1 MSKYDEILDAE
12 KGSVPKPSD
21 KTQYD
26 SVLDDEVQQNQA
38 RTRTVYEKALTVNPD
53 QAAQAKKLAGTTGL
67 APDIVARNLDEAK
80 RKEQARALDLIQ
92 MAQDSPVLARQLMD
106 PTFTNQAHDDLS
118 TLGSIEQF
126 IRDTGS
132 SVKAGVYNANKGAAG
147 VFQAGFEFA
156 APALDA
162 LENVAPGGNPLRR
175 IAEGFALSGQGAD
188 ALAKAAT
195 PQTNGALS
203 GGFQSGIQS
212 LTQNTLMLPMAF
224 LPGGQGA
231 ALTGMVSLTGGQSYQ
246 DARAKGLSM
255 SQALPFAASQAAI
268 EYATEKLPLESLVG
282 GIKAGAPFLQ
292 TLAKQMALE
301 IPGEQIA
308 TALQDMNEWA
318 VLNPGKPFKDYLA
331 ERPNAALQTLIATVV
346 GTGGNVVIAN
356 GVQAATN
363 RLMGDAY
370 DAGQAEHGASYLQQ
384 QLALA
389 GQALLRER
397 NPGEFRALVQKMSE
411 ESDGAPKELFVDA
424 EVLNQLAPEVLAALP
439 ESVRAALPDA
449 LWANDSVAIPVAD
462 VLTVAPGTELEQ
474 MLVENA
480 RIGDPRAMS
489 QKEAK
494 DAGAKAQEYLAQESA
509 RVIQQAQDQ
518 AATQASSDAVRQS
531 VLDQLNGIGRFRKE
545 VNEGYATWT
554 AAFYT
559 TMAGRMGMTPEA
571 MAAQYP
577 LRIVGQG
584 QGELEQRAPR
594 AWYHGTTSN
603 VDKFNRT
610 EGGNMWGPGYY
621 LTDNPDTASGYATG
635 TAGNRIAPEGNAG
648 PNVMPVRVANGT
660 LFDMSATL
668 DAKTFKKVEKA
679 LGKKLKDYTW
689 PDMKNRDL
697 RQVLFTQFTDQAGAN
712 AVLQKAGF
720 KGLVEE
726 SPTAGPGKTLMVFD
740 PKDISSNITGQTLAQ
755 SPTAQTDTPAFK
767 TWFGDSKVVDA
778 KGKPLV
784 VYHGSPDARFA
795 NEDGI
800 FATLKDRMLKY
811 GNTPESKRDAAQGR
825 AFFFTSSKAVANSYA
840 DDSRAFDYQNAEA
853 GVIPTYVS
861 ITNPLGFD
869 AQGAHWREA
878 QKNLSKDDFIKR
890 AKKEGHDGV
899 IIRNVRDS
907 YASLKGGKDP
917 LSDVVVAFTS
927 NQIKSATSN
936 NGEFNPNDPSILKQG
951 GARGTFN
958 PANLELALNDTADLS
973 TFLHETGHFFLE
985 VMDDLASQPNA
996 PADIT
1001 SDMNVLLKWFGIRGG
1016 NTYQGL
1022 TEDEYIAHIN
1032 PDGKT
1037 REFTE
1042 AMPATTFAELAPTGP
1057 AYEPV
1062 GDVTLAPGE
1071 GGAVLA
1077 IVGGKVVGYMAPEAG
1092 TTGLFVADEF
1102 RGKGIGEALSTFYR
1116 TRNPLAPSGGF
1127 SASGE
1132 AVARKVFRK
1141 LAAQESGP
1149 VATWNAMTLEQKRPY
1164 HERFAESMEQYLMEG
1179 KAPSVELQPLFRKFR
1194 AWLLNVYKSLKGFI
1208 ASRGAVTS
1216 GGESLAQAA
1225 ASGYE
1230 GKDAGEAAEW
1240 TAAVAK
1246 GLDMSAEA
1254 RMVFDPDNATSGN
1267 LLAQGDQPTGP
1278 NIQLS
1283 PEVRQVFDRMLASE
1297 EQIAQANEVAGLLPD
1312 EDADYAAVEKLT
1324 ARSLRDLKWTV
1335 NARAKEIKKLQTQAK
1350 TLRKEVEAE
1359 VRAEVDAMPAFQ
1371 ARDMLDKTR
1380 RENKTQLND
1389 TELAIVAD
1397 TFQYPTVEDML
1408 RDIDAAGRKVDM
1420 IEGMTDQRMLE
1431 RHGDLIDQRAIEAA
1445 ANEAVHNEAR
1455 ARSLATELK
1464 SQGEMLN
1471 ARTDTGQTNANGS
1484 KITVSALAEAAKQFG
1499 ANVVSKTPLK
1509 DLKAKAWQH
1518 TAAER
1523 RAGKRWQEATAAG
1536 KTQEAVK
1543 AKQDQMLNNA
1553 AAKAAVDAQ
1562 AEMRKMLE
1570 FFKRVIKDGN
1580 EKTIEKGRDPDVV
1593 NAARAVLG
1601 AYGIAPKGA
1610 KSANDYMALVEKND
1624 PAMFAALQPSVQGA
1638 LDMAQPLDALTMD
1651 QLRGLHEEIQGMWYL
1666 AKRSRQMEVDG
1677 DMMDMD
1683 DAESQLQDRMQVL
1696 GVPDTMPG
1704 DSGAVT
1710 TREEFARKL
1719 QHAAS
1724 LLRRTEQWAQGMG
1737 NEFTKLVF
1745 QPVKDAADRYRAD
1758 RVAYR
1763 KKYQALVDA
1772 VAPALLKGEIK
1783 APELGYTFG
1792 KGHNGIGHA
1801 ELLHAILH
1809 TGNESNKRKLLLGRN
1824 WTTQNEDGTLDTTKW
1839 DAFIK
1844 RAHDTGI
1851 LNKAHYDFAQGV
1863 WDLLEETKPL
1873 AQKTH
1878 RDVFGRYF
1886 AEVTADSFE
1895 TPFGTYKGGYVP
1907 AQADPRIVA
1916 DADLRKLAE
1925 LENENMSFSFPGT
1938 NKGFTK
1944 SRVEYNRP
1952 LMLDLRT
1959 IGQHIDKVLLFSHME
1974 PAVRDVNKLLSRKG
1988 VSYSLSRIDPT
1999 IYAGML
2005 TPWLNRSAR
2014 QIVETPIVGDGGI
2027 SRVLS
2032 AARSRAGMSLM
2043 FANVSN
2049 TIQQITG
2056 FSTAALMVKP
2066 TNMMAATAQFIT
2078 SPKKMAKA
2086 VSGASSFMADR
2097 MDNEVSAINEAMNKI
2112 LLDPNLYERAQAW
2125 TQKHAYFMQTAMANT
2140 MEPII
2145 WTAAY
2150 NEALQDKQSER
2161 DAIRHADSVIRTT
2174 QGSTLPED
2182 VSRIETGPAYAR
2194 VFTQF
2199 IGYFNMMANT
2209 NATALKQL
2217 AQEEGLRKGAGKA
2230 LGIVTVG
2237 MLIPIWAAE
2246 AIAVAMRG
2254 GPDDPDKDGY
2264 LDDWLAAVFGMGT
2277 IKGAFAMV
2285 PFVGQLATAS
2295 MNRFNGNP
2303 ADDKMSLSPAVGILE
2318 AAAGVPMDVYKAITD
2333 PDKLNRRNAVRD
2345 VASAVSIATG
2355 FPASALARPV
2365 GYLAGVA
2372 DNKIHP
2378 TGAVDAV
2385 RGTVTGT
2392 PSPGSK

>member
-1 MSKYDEILDAE
+1 MGQYDKILDEE
-12 KGSVPKPSD
+12 KGATPTPSNQ
-21 KTQYD
+21 TPYD

-38 RTRTVYEKALTVNPD
+38 RTRTIYEKALTVNPD
-53 QAAQAKKLAGTTGL
+53 QAAQAKKLAGATGL
-67 APDIVARNLDEAK
+67 APDIVSRNLDEVK
-80 RKEQARALDLIQ
+80 RKEQARALDLIRL
-92 MAQDSPVLARQLMD
+92 AADSPVLARQLMD
-106 PTFTNQAHDDLS
+106 PTFTNQTHDDLS

-132 SVKAGVYNANKGAAG
+132 SVKAGVYNANKGTAG

-156 APALDA
+156 APALDP

-195 PQTNGALS
+195 PKTESTLS

-212 LTQNTLMLPMAF
+212 LTQNVLMLPMAF

-246 DARAKGLSM
+246 DARAMGLSM

-268 EYATEKLPLESLVG
+268 EYATEKLPLDALVG
-282 GIKAGAPFLQ
+282 GIKQGAPFLQ
-292 TLAKQMALE
+292 SLAKQMALE

-318 VLNPGKPFKDYLA
+318 VLNPGKPFNDYLA

-346 GTGGNVVIAN
+346 GTGGNVVIAS

-370 DAGQAEHGASYLQQ
+370 DAGQAEHSASYLQQ

-397 NPGEFRALVQKMSE
+397 NPSEFRALVQKMSE
-411 ESDGAPKELFVDA
+411 ESDGAPKEVFVDA
-424 EVLNQLAPEVLAALP
+424 EVLNQLAPEVIAALP

-462 VLTVAPGTELEQ
+462 VLTVAPGTPLEQ
-474 MLVENA
+474 MLIENA

-494 DAGAKAQEYLAQESA
+494 DAGAKAQEYLSQESA

-518 AATQASSDAVRQS
+518 AATQASSDAVRQN
-531 VLDQLNGIGRFRKE
+531 VLDQLNGVGRFRKE

-559 TMAGRMGMTPEA
+559 TLAGRMGMTPEQ

-577 LRIVGQG
+577 LKIVGQG
-584 QGELEQRAPR
+584 QGALEQ
-594 AWYHGTTSN
+594 
-603 VDKFNRT
+603 T
-610 EGGNMWGPGYY
+610 E
-621 LTDNPDTASGYATG
+621 S
-635 TAGNRIAPEGNAG
+635 
-648 PNVMPVRVANGT
+648 
-660 LFDMSATL
+660 
-668 DAKTFKKVEKA
+668 
-679 LGKKLKDYTW
+679 
-689 PDMKNRDL
+689 
-697 RQVLFTQFTDQAGAN
+697 
-712 AVLQKAGF
+712 
-720 KGLVEE
+720 
-726 SPTAGPGKTLMVFD
+726 
-740 PKDISSNITGQTLAQ
+740 
-755 SPTAQTDTPAFK
+755 TPAFK
-767 TWFGDSKVVDA
+767 AWFGDSKVVD
-778 KGKPLV
+778 KTGKPLV
-784 VYHGSPDARFA
+784 VYHGSPDARFV
-795 NEDGI
+795 NEDGV
-800 FATLKDRMLKY
+800 FSTLKDRMLKY
-811 GNTPESKRDAAQGR
+811 GNTPESKRDAELGR
-825 AFFFTSSKAVANSYA
+825 AFFFTTSKAVANSYT

-853 GVIPTYVS
+853 GVIPAHVS
-861 ITNPLGFD
+861 IKNPLEFD
-869 AQGAHWREA
+869 AGGAHWREA
-878 QKNLSKDDFIKR
+878 QKQISKDDFIKR

-899 IIRNVRDS
+899 IIRNVHDS
-907 YASLKGGKDP
+907 YDSMKGGKDP
-917 LSDVVVAFTS
+917 LSDVVVAFKPT
-927 NQIKSATSN
+927 QIKRAEKN
-936 NGEFNPNDPSILKQG
+936 QGAYDPNDPSILKQG

-996 PADIT
+996 PADIAG
-1001 SDMNVLLKWFGIRGG
+1001 DMEVLMKWFGIKGK
-1016 NTYQGL
+1016 NTYQGM
-1022 TEDEYIAHIN
+1022 TEDEYIARIN
-1032 PDGKT
+1032 PEGKA

-1042 AMPATTFAELAPTGP
+1042 AAPASTFAELTPTGP
-1057 AYEPV
+1057 AYTTV
-1062 GDVTLAPGE
+1062 GGVTLAPGE
-1071 GGAVLA
+1071 DGAVLA
-1077 IVGGKVVGYMAPEAG
+1077 IVDGKVVGYMAPESG

-1102 RGKGIGEALSTFYR
+1102 RKRGIGEALSTFYR
-1116 TRNPLAPSGGF
+1116 TRNPLALSGGF
-1127 SASGE
+1127 SVGGE

-1141 LAAQESGP
+1141 LATRENGP
-1149 VATWNAMTLEQKRPY
+1149 IATWRAMTLGEKRPY

-1194 AWLLNVYKSLKGFI
+1194 AWLLNVYKSLKAFI
-1208 ASRGAVTS
+1208 ASRNS
-1216 GGESLAQAA
+1216 E
-1225 ASGYE
+1225 
-1230 GKDAGEAAEW
+1230 
-1240 TAAVAK
+1240 
-1246 GLDMSAEA
+1246 
-1254 RMVFDPDNATSGN
+1254 
-1267 LLAQGDQPTGP
+1267 TGV
-1278 NIQLS
+1278 QLS
-1283 PEVRQVFDRMLASE
+1283 SEVRQVFDRMLASE

-1335 NARAKEIKKLQTQAK
+1335 NARAKEIKKLQAQAK

-1359 VRAEVDAMPAFQ
+1359 VRAEVDAMPVFQ
-1371 ARDMLDKTR
+1371 ARAALDKLR
-1380 RENKTQLND
+1380 KENKAQPND
-1389 TELAIVAD
+1389 MELAIVSD
-1397 TFQYPTVEDML
+1397 SFQFPTVEDML
-1408 RDIDAAGRKVDM
+1408 REIDAAGHKADV

-1431 RHGDLIDQRAIEAA
+1431 RHGDLIDQRAVEAA

-1471 ARTDTGQTNANGS
+1471 ARTDTGQTSTNGS

-1523 RAGKRWQEATAAG
+1523 RAGKRWQAATAAG

-1580 EKTIEKGRDPDVV
+1580 EKTVEKGRDPDVV

-1610 KSANDYMALVEKND
+1610 KSANDYMTLVGKND

-1666 AKRSRQMEVDG
+1666 AKRSRQMEIDG

-1696 GVPDTMPG
+1696 GVPDSMPG

-1737 NEFTKLVF
+1737 SEFTKLVF
-1745 QPVKDAADRYRAD
+1745 QPVKDAADHYRSD

-1772 VAPALLKGEIK
+1772 VAPALLEGQIA

-1792 KGHNGIGHA
+1792 RGHNGIGHA

-1809 TGNESNKRKLLLGRN
+1809 TGNESNKRKLLLGRS
-1824 WTTQNEDGTLDTTKW
+1824 WATQKDDGTLDTTKW

-1886 AEVTADSFE
+1886 SEVTADAFA
-1895 TPFGTYKGGYVP
+1895 TPFGEYKGGYVP

-1925 LENENMSFSFPGT
+1925 LENENMSFSFPNT

-2014 QIVETPIVGDGGI
+2014 QIVETPVVGDGGI

-2032 AARSRAGMSLM
+2032 AARSRAGMGLM

-2056 FSTAALMVKP
+2056 FSSAALKVKP
-2066 TNMMAATAQFIT
+2066 ASMMASTAQFIA

-2086 VSGASSFMADR
+2086 VSGASEFMANR
-2097 MDNEVSAINEAMNKI
+2097 MDNEISAINDAMDKI

-2150 NEALQDKQSER
+2150 NEALQNKQSER
-2161 DAIRHADSVIRTT
+2161 DAVRHADSVIRTT
-2174 QGSTLPED
+2174 QGSSLPED

-2199 IGYFNMMANT
+2199 IGYFNMLANT

-2237 MLIPIWAAE
+2237 MLIPLWVAE

-2277 IKGAFAMV
+2277 IKGTFAMV
-2285 PFVGQLATAS
+2285 PFVGALATAS

-2303 ADDKMSLSPAVGILE
+2303 ADDKMSLSPVVGILE

-2355 FPASALARPV
+2355 FPASAIARPV

-2372 DNKIHP
+2372 DNKINP
-2378 TGAVDAV
+2378 TSAIDAV